1 MPNEVLTVEVEM
13 RAREA
18 LQQFE
23 KLDAQFRETAG
34 SNKALYQQLHREHRK
49 YVTDVER
56 ENKKRASD
64 EAWLSRE
71 LSKEG
76 EKRKGV
82 ILKEAREERR
92 FANELTKEMQ
102 QRVKDER
109 WLTRELAKEQ
119 KQREREAERAN
130 QKTSRFGGGMG
141 SGGIGDKVFAAYA
154 ATDTV
159 RVLAELADN
168 AFRATDRLNAVK
180 KGLETVYGSAEI
192 ANKRFKELNELAKFP
207 GLDPAALAKYDAI
220 FKNLGSTAAE
230 NNIIFTGTAKAVT
243 TFGGDAQQ
251 VNSTLFQLSQGFSK
265 NKIDAQ
271 DFKSIIEQTS
281 GSFITTA
288 QEVLGFTGGIEG
300 MRKKF
305 LETGGTLQDFLLPV
319 FAALDKKFEGAPV
332 DSYTNAMDNL
342 GVAFKNLVAA
352 TISNTS
358 AFGKFLNGITGTFE
372 GVTRFIE
379 GTDDARDTL
388 QTFRES
394 LKDADTVLERSNA
407 IDARISHF
415 EKLKKT
421 IFDAAN
427 ELDRFDRKGRERLQG
442 EIDAAN
448 EEIGTLA
455 LIKSAELGV
464 TQLKSE
470 IDDLIDTYSELAAEE
485 TKREAQTKLTHLAV
499 SNVAAA
505 RLILIREEKD
515 EVASQIEQYQGYVKV
530 AEAAAKGLN
539 TALQPDTTTSAKEA
553 LDALGESQARTVQ
566 RTKELAGEI
575 ITAEQAHRN
584 LTAVVD
590 STNLAYND
598 FQSRIQAS
606 ALAVARYTGEIEGV
620 QEPFT
625 AYTALIHASTAAL
638 EDEAKA
644 LATVTQRI
652 TQQTQDAEALVH
664 IQELLTQRTDAHN
677 AALVNPAVSDAVDSF
692 RAYNAVLSDSG
703 VKFKTVEDI
712 SEDLIASIRG
722 QSEVFDDLRE
732 SVGAAEIS
740 LDDIDATF
748 DRIPDAIDPAI
759 VSMEDFE
766 TVGLRALR
774 AIGDEL
780 SAFEGNLGGIGMGID
795 NMVTL
800 FANPVSFAAN
810 TLGKVLE
817 GLSNID
823 KFGGAIGLPEGFF
836 DDPVPGQE
844 RVNPQNVAQNEQR
857 AANQVHHAGIAR
869 YLSGPDP
876 SAQIGMLKENDPG
889 IFQRH
894 NTRGFIEQNFPEL
907 VDVIY
912 PSGEGSDASGFLARQ
927 GTAQSLAEA
936 TGTDRQSIE
945 DTALA
950 MYGPE
955 DYAAEVAAA
964 TGEALSDIPE
974 PDLPALPGSEAG
986 VPDPTPDP
994 LGTFSFTR
1002 DEREALAPYLTAVRE
1017 AEDAIE
1023 DLTEDSTPQEIADA
1037 YEALVFAQTNL
1048 SSITEGIIRAAEEV
1062 GRITGT
1068 AATNAITTLGL
1079 DLGDDLRTAN
1089 NALISTLGDVG
1100 YEVVGGIENIRKAI
1114 DVSDISSAFRRIP
1127 EEVEA
1132 AAEAEP
1138 ETEAEV
1144 QELQSAFSFSRDQRG
1159 ILGPLVGEVTAAQDF
1174 IDKFL
1179 TEDSTPEEIEA
1190 AYQRLTDAETAL
1202 FNQKVQFIL
1211 LASDITDEAR
1221 GRALTVEGQIFDRE
1235 IREAND
1241 DLVDAFEEIGH
1252 QLVNALTFTSGILRD
1267 TALATQKIPEEVEAA
1282 ADEAEAA
1289 ADEIDPITTLRS
1301 DSRLAANQVRRSR
1314 TALGGATGE
1323 QDFEKRRVG
1332 LIQAAN
1338 VAYTTQIALLDA
1350 LGLSEADYQDRFEDA
1365 QDTRDGIIT
1374 RATTATNTFTQTRI
1388 KGEEDAAQ
1396 AVQDAADEATDAAER
1411 AAAEAMRIAERHQRD
1426 IQALKDDAFDVEK
1439 RRADARAE
1447 LEQDT
1452 QDRITDIIRD
1462 ANRSKEDIE
1471 RDFQQDFQD
1480 ITRER
1485 TEAQNEV
1492 IRQRNEG
1499 TITSGEADERFEAL
1513 ARESASRLT
1522 ELGIERLRDLEDA
1535 GIRQGR
1541 RTDDAKIRQDRSAQ
1555 DIEQRATTRQ
1565 EDIQAQS
1572 DALATAIQVS
1582 LTPLLEQQQ
1591 TGEIAEKQI
1600 EAAADAQVTAATD
1613 LGTVAT
1619 ALKDSDISGAI
1630 DLVRESAAAS
1640 LGISSAI
1647 LALPGLLEG
1656 SFAKIF
1662 DDLQKTI
1669 VDILQVEAG
1678 ISGGVGQYLLNTL
1691 IESEG
1696 AVTGIV
1702 GQTAAAALR
1711 SLGINPEQFAPPVP
1725 AVEASTELQEMLSE
1739 TNGALDVNVVNPDSI
1754 YDPARIAELGGQG
1767 LNNREIGMTLR
1778 EAVLDPMIP
1787 DMSIVPPETLIGP
1800 NALET
1805 GGGGPVEVTGTVS
1818 VSNIGDLTSATPS
1831 GGAPSQQSQPINVY
1845 VTLDPE
1851 QIVTPRFAEIV
1862 SDQLSINEQS
1872 GGARR

>member
-141 SGGIGDKVFAAYA
+141 GTTDKIFAAYA

-230 NNIIFTGTAKAVT
+230 NNVIFTGTAKAVT

-352 TISNTS
+352 TVSNTS

-470 IDDLIDTYSELAAEE
+470 IDNLIDAYSELAAEE

-625 AYTALIHASTAAL
+625 TYTALIHASTAAL

-652 TQQTQDAEALVH
+652 IQQTQDAEALVH

-766 TVGLRALR
+766 TVGLRALK

-795 NMVTL
+795 NMVAL
-800 FANPVSFAAN
+800 FANPVNFAAS
-810 TLGKVLE
+810 TLGAVFE

-894 NTRGFIEQNFPEL
+894 NTRAFIEQNFPEL

-1002 DEREALAPYLTAVRE
+1002 DEREALVPYLTAVRE

-1100 YEVVGGIENIRKAI
+1100 YEVIGGIENIREAI

-1252 QLVNALTFTSGILRD
+1252 QLVNALTFTSGILRG
-1267 TALATQKIPEEVEAA
+1267 TALATQRIPEEVEAA
-1282 ADEAEAA
+1282 ADEAEVA

-1323 QDFEKRRVG
+1323 QDFETRRAD
-1332 LIQAAN
+1332 LMQAVNA
-1338 VAYTTQIALLDA
+1338 AYTAQIALLDA

-1365 QDTRDGIIT
+1365 QDARDAGIT

-1388 KGEEDAAQ
+1388 KGEEDAAE
-1396 AVQDAADEATDAAER
+1396 AVQDAADKAIAATER
-1411 AAAEAMRIAERHQRD
+1411 AAQQRLREETRLNDAIEDLRNDAIDAER
-1426 IQALKDDAFDVEK
+1426 E
-1439 RRADARAE
+1439 RADALVE
-1447 LEQDT
+1447 LEQNTQERILDIQRKANQSREDVDREFQRDT
-1452 QDRITDIIRD
+1452 QDRLRD
-1462 ANRSKEDIE
+1462 YNQALGEIFDDTSLSDEE
-1471 RDFQQDFQD
+1471 R
-1480 ITRER
+1480 RER
-1485 TEAQNEV
+1485 
-1492 IRQRNEG
+1492 I
-1499 TITSGEADERFEAL
+1499 
-1513 ARESASRLT
+1513 T
-1522 ELGIERLRDLEDA
+1522 ELDRENIASANELGRGAIRDLEDI
-1535 GIRQGR
+1535 GIREGR
-1541 RTDDAKIRQDRSAQ
+1541 RVDDANIRRDRESV
-1555 DIEQRATTRQ
+1555 DISEQATA
-1565 EDIQAQS
+1565 I
-1572 DALATAIQVS
+1572 ATAIQTA
-1582 LTPLLEQQQ
+1582 LAPLLIEQS
-1591 TGEIAEKQI
+1591 TLGTETETEKTDSAATKLETAAEKT
-1600 EAAADAQVTAATD
+1600 DTAATA

-1630 DLVRESAAAS
+1630 ELTRQSAEAS

-1647 LALPGLLEG
+1647 GALPGLLED
-1656 SFAKIF
+1656 SFERIF
-1662 DDLQKTI
+1662 DDLQQT
-1669 VDILQVEAG
+1669 VTDILQIEAG
-1678 ISGGVGQYLLNTL
+1678 IRIGTTEFLLNEL
-1691 IESEG
+1691 AEVGG
-1696 AVTGIV
+1696 AISGIV
-1702 GQTAAAALR
+1702 GEGAGQ
-1711 SLGINPEQFAPPVP
+1711 SK
-1725 AVEASTELQEMLSE
+1725 ELQEMLSQ
-1739 TNGALDVNVVNPDSI
+1739 TDGVLDVNITN
-1754 YDPARIAELGGQG
+1754 
-1767 LNNREIGMTLR
+1767 
-1778 EAVLDPMIP
+1778 PMIP
-1787 DMSIVPPETLIGP
+1787 DMSIVPPETPIEP
-1800 NALET
+1800 NALQT
-1805 GGGGPVEVTGTVS
+1805 AAGGGGSIAVTVT
-1818 VSNIGDLTSATPS
+1818 NIGDLASAIS
-1831 GGAPSQQSQPINVY
+1831 SEGASQQQSQPLNVY
-1845 VTLDPE
+1845 VALDSE
-1851 QIVTPRFAEIV
+1851 QIVTPRFAEKV

-1872 GGARR
+1872 GTARR